1 MELNILK
8 CDSKY
13 PKLMHTLVML
23 MKLLKHMLSLI
34 ITLRCL
40 HDNLLGSRVNELL
53 YFIIKLLNSSLENSI
68 HIVTGLFRILSNKS
82 RLI

>member
-8 CDSKY
+8 CDSQC
-13 PKLMHTLVML
+13 PKLMHILVMF
-23 MKLLKHMLSLI
+23 MKLLRHMLLLI

-53 YFIIKLLNSSLENSI
+53 YFMIKLLNSSSENSI
-68 HIVTGLFRILSNKS
+68 HIVIGLFRILSNKS